1 MTGYDAAGEVF
12 AALAEPR
19 RRKILRYFVSRGV
32 ESASYEELLEALL
45 ASDGAPTDRSTAE
58 IQLRHADLPAL
69 EQCNLVEQD
78 ERSETVRYQG
88 HPLVEHNVEG
98 PLDRANAR

>member
-1 MTGYDAAGEVF
+1 MTELDSASEVF

-19 RRKILRYFVSRGV
+19 RRKILQYFLSRGV
-32 ESASYEELLEALL
+32 ETASYEELVEALL
-45 ASDGAPTDRSTAE
+45 ASDGAPGDRSTAE
-58 IQLRHADLPAL
+58 IQLRHTDLPAL
-69 EQCNLVEQD
+69 EQCNLIEQD

-98 PLDRANAR
+98 PLSPASTQ